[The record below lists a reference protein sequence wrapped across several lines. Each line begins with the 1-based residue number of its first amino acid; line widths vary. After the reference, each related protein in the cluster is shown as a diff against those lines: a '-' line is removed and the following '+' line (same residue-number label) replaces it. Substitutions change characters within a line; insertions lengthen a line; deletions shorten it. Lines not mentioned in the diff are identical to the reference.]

1 MVFSSPL
8 ISAEEGFIIRGKP
21 VSCNYSSFPTE
32 PLMAH
37 INHNHSETTPD
48 PLKSPWRLFEHPL
61 NRLLLFTSAEQ
72 DGSMGDPGGYFAH
85 ELFRL
90 TG

>member
-61 NRLLLFTSAEQ
+61 NRLLLFTSAE
-72 DGSMGDPGGYFAH
+72 
-85 ELFRL
+85 
-90 TG
+90 